1 MLQPAAVLCTERP
14 TPVRGGRLRLIGR
27 DNEIEALADVVSTTT
42 GSGSAILFVG
52 EPGVG
57 KTALLDVAAQEAADA
72 GRFVVRVTG
81 AEFEAEIGYSA
92 LEQAV
97 LPLTPFVDRLAP
109 FQRSALL
116 IATGSAEG
124 EPPERLVVAAAALR
138 LLQLASEERP
148 VLLMVDDLQWVDQ
161 ASAEVFFFVAR
172 RVQGSR
178 LCFLAA
184 ARTGSSIL
192 LGHVNLDERELAP
205 LDDKASDDL
214 LRERFP
220 MLSGSVRQR
229 LLTEA
234 QGNPLALLELPPALS
249 GQARTAREAMPAAL
263 PLTRRLQSV
272 FAARIEALPAGT
284 RDELLLASLDAIG
297 DFDVIRRAA
306 DDPALTQ
313 LLPAEDAGLVALDR
327 PSRIS
332 ASVDAV
338 SGRRPC
344 YGGSS
349 ARRAPAAGR
358 GPGGGSGSTGVA
370 SR

>member
-1 MLQPAAVLCTERP
+1 MLQPAAVLCIEPP
-14 TPVRGGRLRLIGR
+14 TSVRGGRLRLVGR
-27 DNEIEALADVVSTTT
+27 DNEIEALAEVVSTTP

-148 VLLMVDDLQWVDQ
+148 VLLMVDDVQWVDQ

-220 MLSGSVRQR
+220 MS
-229 LLTEA
+229 
-234 QGNPLALLELPPALS
+234 
-249 GQARTAREAMPAAL
+249 
-263 PLTRRLQSV
+263 
-272 FAARIEALPAGT
+272 
-284 RDELLLASLDAIG
+284 
-297 DFDVIRRAA
+297 
-306 DDPALTQ
+306 
-313 LLPAEDAGLVALDR
+313 
-327 PSRIS
+327 S
-332 ASVDAV
+332 ASGFPCASV
-338 SGRRPC
+338 SRRCRTLPDSWNC
-344 YGGSS
+344 
-349 ARRAPAAGR
+349 RP
-358 GPGGGSGSTGVA
+358 
-370 SR
+370 